1 MRKLMTKKAMG
12 MVATGL
18 VGLTLAACGSD
29 DTGESAAG
37 EQETVNVGILQFMEH
52 NSLTAAKDGFIA
64 ELEDAGYVDGE
75 SLNLDVM
82 NAQGDQS
89 NLQSMSEQ
97 LSGNNDLMLS
107 IATPAAQ
114 ALATAEQEKPLL
126 FTAVTDPVD
135 AGLVESNDAPGA
147 NSTGTSDMV
156 PIEEQIKLLLSIVPD
171 AETIGIIYNSSE
183 PNSEIQANMA
193 IEELEA
199 AGVTVQVSTV
209 TTTNDVQQVLTSLA
223 SDVDGLY
230 IPTDNTLASTADT
243 VGEIAMEHQLPVV
256 AGSTD
261 QVEAGGLATYGINY
275 ESLGRQ
281 TAQMALEI
289 IENDASP
296 ESLAVETSDE
306 FDLVVNEDM
315 AEALGIDPDSIS
327 LSEE

>member
-12 MVATGL
+12 MAVMGL

-37 EQETVNVGILQFMEH
+37 EQATVNVGILQFMEH

-75 SLNLDVM
+75 SITFDVM

-156 PIEEQIKLLLSIVPD
+156 PIEEQIQLLLSIVPD

-243 VGEIAMEHQLPVV
+243 VGEIAMEYQLPVV

-261 QVEAGGLATYGINY
+261 QVEAGALATYGINY

-296 ESLAVETSDE
+296 ETMAVQMSDE
-306 FDLVVNEDM
+306 LELYVNEDM
-315 AEALGIDPDSIS
+315 ADALGIDPDSIS